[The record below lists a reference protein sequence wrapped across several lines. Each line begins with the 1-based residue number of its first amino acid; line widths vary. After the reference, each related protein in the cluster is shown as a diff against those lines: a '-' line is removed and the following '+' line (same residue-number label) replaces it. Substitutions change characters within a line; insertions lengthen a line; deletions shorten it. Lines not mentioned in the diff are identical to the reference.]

1 MASGENILW
10 IVESM
15 NARKAVTRRVFRT
28 RAAARAWRNVQLR
41 AGREVTEVLRATWG
55 PEQ

>member
-15 NARKAVTRRVFRT
+15 NVRKAVTRRVFRT
-28 RAAARAWRNVQLR
+28 REAARA
-41 AGREVTEVLRATWG
+41 
-55 PEQ
+55 